1 MDPRPLGGSI
11 EVRISVNGNGKQ
23 WQRRQSGGTKVGAGA
38 PRKRGESSSSSVYR
52 GGSPAGSAPGVA
64 QVHGYLYADV
74 SHLAFRALVST
85 SVPFV
90 CTSDDVSYEAPPKV
104 VVDVSGYPLPT
115 SASAGVA
122 ERKGRGWVVVATSVV
137 VAVRNAVVV
146 VVVVVERTVVE
157 ARFWKRACAKPPDR
171 LFVSVIAS

>member
-1 MDPRPLGGSI
+1 MASNGSGGSQAGPKSGPG
-11 EVRISVNGNGKQ
+11 RLGNEEN
-23 WQRRQSGGTKVGAGA
+23 RRR
-38 PRKRGESSSSSVYR
+38 PRYR
-52 GGSPAGSAPGVA
+52 GGSPTGSAPGVA

-115 SASAGVA
+115 SASARVA
-122 ERKGRGWVVVATSVV
+122 ERKRRGGGRGRW
-137 VAVRNAVVV
+137 
-146 VVVVVERTVVE
+146 
-157 ARFWKRACAKPPDR
+157 W
-171 LFVSVIAS
+171 

>member
-1 MDPRPLGGSI
+1 M
-11 EVRISVNGNGKQ
+11 
-23 WQRRQSGGTKVGAGA
+23 
-38 PRKRGESSSSSVYR
+38 
-52 GGSPAGSAPGVA
+52 A

-90 CTSDDVSYEAPPKV
+90 CTSDDVSYEAPPKM

-115 SASAGVA
+115 SASARVA
-122 ERKGRGWVVVATSVV
+122 ERKGGSGSDVCSSGGE
-137 VAVRNAVVV
+137 NAVVV
-146 VVVVVERTVVE
+146 VMVVVERTVE
-157 ARFWKRACAKPPDR
+157 ARFWKRACAKPLDR

>member
-1 MDPRPLGGSI
+1 MASNGS
-11 EVRISVNGNGKQ
+11 EGSQAGPK
-23 WQRRQSGGTKVGAGA
+23 SGPG
-38 PRKRGESSSSSVYR
+38 KRGESSSSSVYR